1 MGATKQ
7 DMKLYG
13 GKTADA
19 LEKDGYSRK
28 DANRMR
34 GKYGAE
40 LKPETGSTPGSTPG
54 RQVTKPLEDVSD
66 EDKRKQAIGRR
77 QGTLTRSLLG

>member
-1 MGATKQ
+1 MAATKE
-7 DMKLYG
+7 DMSLYG

-40 LKPETGSTPGSTPG
+40 LKPETGSTAKA
-54 RQVTKPLEDVSD
+54 RQVTKPLEDVSKSNK
-66 EDKRKQAIGRR
+66 KRRVVLGARNQIAS
-77 QGTLTRSLLG
+77 RSLLG